1 MGANGPGWYYV
12 ADGQLRYKVGDQWTD
27 LYRTIDHPRITAPTP
42 SRTSD
47 PTQANT
53 PPRKRLPHPR
63 TSALVSMVL
72 AALRCVGIAR
82 PKPKPF
88 YTRWWFRAPA
98 VLAVLLIFGAANNF
112 GDPST
117 KASSTSHQSGAALG
131 GTTSAQAAPASAP
144 AKPSD
149 QGWVLDSYRLSD
161 HARGDFGGTVRITN
175 TNKRAQSA
183 VFTVFVL
190 EKGREVASLQGS
202 ADRAAAGKTVTVHL
216 TSQDKYKP
224 GTYTID
230 FQSAVTR
237 Y

>member
-12 ADGQLRYKVGDQWTD
+12 GDGQLRYKVGDQWTE
-27 LYRTIDHPRITAPTP
+27 LYQTIDHPRVTAPTP

-53 PPRKRLPHPR
+53 PPTTRLPHPR
-63 TSALVSMVL
+63 TSPLVSMVL
-72 AALRCVGIAR
+72 AALRCVGIAG

-131 GTTSAQAAPASAP
+131 GTTSAQAAPASAT

-175 TNKRAQSA
+175 TNKDAQSA

-190 EKGREVASLQGS
+190 VKGREVASLQGF
-202 ADRAAAGKTVTVHL
+202 ADGAAAGKTVTVQL

>member
-1 MGANGPGWYYV
+1 MGASEPGWYYV
-12 ADGQLRYKVGDQWTD
+12 GDGQLRYKVGDQWTN
-27 LYRTIDHPRITAPTP
+27 LYQTIDHPRITASTP
-42 SRTSD
+42 DRTSD
-47 PTQANT
+47 PAQANT
-53 PPRKRLPHPR
+53 PPWTRQPHPR
-63 TSALVSMVL
+63 TSPVVRVVR

-88 YTRWWFRAPA
+88 YRRWWFRAPA

-149 QGWVLDSYRLSD
+149 QGWVLDSYRLQD
-161 HARGDFGGTVRITN
+161 HAFGDFGGTVRITN
-175 TNKRAQSA
+175 TNKAAQSA
-183 VFTVFVL
+183 VFTIFVL
-190 EKGREVASLQGS
+190 VKGREVASLQGS
-202 ADRAAAGKTVTVHL
+202 ADGAAAGKTVTVQL

-230 FQSAVTR
+230 FQTAVTR